1 MQKKAIV
8 KSKCRIDRNTGI
20 EPRTVAEFAFVQ
32 SDVMGTIGFFE
43 KSQREGGCPKEENI
57 FE

>member
-20 EPRTVAEFAFVQ
+20 EPRTVADFAFVQ
-32 SDVMGTIGFFE
+32 LSWERLVFFE
-43 KSQREGGCPKEENI
+43 KSQREWGCPKEEHI
-57 FE
+57 FK